1 MPCGWLWVVGTCCHF
16 FPLQITFP
24 LQMRKYE
31 GIHDVIHTHTHIYD
45 IMNERERER
54 FFSGSVVGERGFEVG
69 IRKTDMSP
77 LVPPQSAAVF

>member
-1 MPCGWLWVVGTCCHF
+1 
-16 FPLQITFP
+16 
-24 LQMRKYE
+24 MRKYE